1 MAFRHNISG
10 DTTIALASP
19 GDNMSRIKSI
29 VITNTHASS
38 SMTVN
43 LYIGGLS
50 IAGVAA
56 TYYYLLKGKL
66 IHKGESLILENDSLK
81 FDNAIKPDEETNTAD
96 LGLYIQL
103 GSSTSTADVIIG
115 Q

>member
-66 IHKGESLILENDSLK
+66 IHKGESLLLENEDLYNKTMDSINTIHEKLK
-81 FDNAIKPDEETNTAD
+81 NNI
-96 LGLYIQL
+96 LYYSI
-103 GSSTSTADVIIG
+103 V
-115 Q
+115 